1 VGPQEIITIDG
12 PAGAGKSTVGR
23 LLAQSLGYLYLDSG
37 ALYRAV
43 AYQAQ
48 RLGLDLDRP
57 ETLKDFLAGFA
68 PDVIADSRGFH
79 LVIDGVEVTEELR
92 SPAVTQGSSRV
103 AAEPLVRQWVKERLR
118 HLAKNGGVVAE
129 GRDQGTVV
137 FPGAPHKFYLS
148 AALATRAAR
157 RLREWQG
164 EGEPPSLAQTMA
176 EIAARDLRDETRDE
190 APLCVPADACVI
202 DTTDLSIEAVLQQ
215 CLTRISGI
223 DPAGRNLNPVNLSK
237 GANMDGM
244 EENELTNH
252 TRPEEIEE
260 ERPQPEAE
268 AAASAPAPQAE
279 AAPEMP
285 ESAPSSEAEAAP
297 EIPEST
303 PAPQAEAGP
312 EIPESTPASQAEAAP
327 EMPDME
333 SMSELYEE
341 SLRRVQEGEVVKG
354 RIVSVTKDYVM
365 VDIGYKSEGQIPI
378 HEFTTPEGEVT
389 AQVGEEVEALMESRE
404 DEEGALMLSK
414 NKASK
419 IKVWEDVSSAY
430 HDDGEVEG
438 TIVAK
443 VKGGLSV
450 DLGGIVA
457 FLPGSQVDLAPMRHT
472 DHLIGQRFSFKVL
485 KFNRKR
491 RNVVL
496 SRRVLLE
503 KEKNEAKAN
512 LLASLEEGKIVD
524 GVVKN
529 ITDYGIFVD
538 LGGLDGLLHITD
550 LSYGRVRH
558 PADLFK
564 VGDNITVKV
573 LSFDLEKERISL
585 GLKQLTPDPWSVVEE
600 KYSLGTRVTGKVV
613 SLTDYGAFVELE
625 PGVEGLIH
633 ISELSWT
640 RKVRHPSQVLSVS
653 DMVETTVLEVEP
665 QRKRIS
671 LSLKQVEPNPWEVIG
686 EKYPVGSVIEGKIKN
701 ITDFGIFIG
710 IDEGID
716 GLVHISD
723 ISWTKRFKHPSEL
736 FKKGQV
742 IQAKVLYID
751 KDNERFSLSIKD
763 LAPNPWQSIDERFP
777 IGSVITG
784 PITNITDFGLFVE
797 VEEGIEGLIHISEQS
812 RDKQKMAALKVGD
825 NIRAKVIHASP
836 TERRIGLSIRKL
848 ETDEEQ
854 SHYRDYLHS
863 RTEATTNIG
872 ELIRETLEEKQGK
885 NNN

>member
-1 VGPQEIITIDG
+1 VSPRGIITIDG

-23 LLAQSLGYLYLDSG
+23 LLAQSLGYLYVDSG

-43 AYQAQ
+43 AYEAR
-48 RLGLDLDRP
+48 RLGLDLERP
-57 ETLKDFLAGFA
+57 EGLEEFLADFA
-68 PDVIADSRGFH
+68 PAVTADSQGFH

-92 SPAVTQGSSRV
+92 SPAVSRDASQV
-103 AAEPLVRQWVKERLR
+103 AALPLVRRWVKERLR
-118 HLAKNGGVVAE
+118 RLAQNGGVVAE

-137 FPGAPHKFYLS
+137 FPEAPHKFYLS
-148 AALATRAAR
+148 AALATRAER
-157 RLREWQG
+157 RRQQWQG
-164 EGEPPSLAQTMA
+164 PGEPPSLAETMA
-176 EIAARDLRDETRDE
+176 DIAARDQRDQTRDE
-190 APLCVPADACVI
+190 APLCVPEDACVI

-215 CLTRISGI
+215 CLARIRGI
-223 DPAGRNLNPVNLSK
+223 DPAGWNINPVNLSK

-244 EENELTNH
+244 ENNELTNH
-252 TRPEEIEE
+252 TRPEEVEEDRPQIEE
-260 ERPQPEAE
+260 VASPEP
-268 AAASAPAPQAE
+268 ASASLAE
-279 AAPEMP
+279 P
-285 ESAPSSEAEAAP
+285 
-297 EIPEST
+297 I
-303 PAPQAEAGP
+303 
-312 EIPESTPASQAEAAP
+312 P

-354 RIVSVTKDYVM
+354 RIVSVTKDFVM

-389 AQVGEEVEALMESRE
+389 AQVGDDVEALMESRE

-419 IKVWEDVSSAY
+419 IKVWEEVSSAY
-430 HDDGEVEG
+430 HNDGEVDG

-472 DHLIGQRFSFKVL
+472 DHLIGQRFTFKVL

-503 KEKNEAKAN
+503 KEKNEAKAM
-512 LLASLEEGKIVD
+512 LLSSLEEGKIIE

-573 LSFDLEKERISL
+573 LSFDPEKERISL
-585 GLKQLTPDPWSVVEE
+585 GLKQLMPDPWSVVEE
-600 KYSLGTRVTGKVV
+600 KYPLGNRVTGKVV

-633 ISELSWT
+633 ISEMSWT
-640 RKVRHPSQVLSVS
+640 RKVRHPSQMLSAGDV
-653 DMVETTVLEVEP
+653 VEAVVLEVEP

-723 ISWTKRFKHPSEL
+723 ISWTKRFKHPSEI

-763 LAPNPWQSIDERFP
+763 LAPNPWQTIDERFP
-777 IGSVITG
+777 IGSIISG

-812 RDKQKMAALKVGD
+812 RDKQKMAALKVGES
-825 NIRAKVIHASP
+825 IRAKVIHSSP

-848 ETDEEQ
+848 EAEEEQ

-863 RTEATTNIG
+863 RTEATSNLG
-872 ELIRETLEEKQGK
+872 EILRETLEEKQGK
-885 NNN
+885 NND

>member
-1 VGPQEIITIDG
+1 MGPRGIITIDG

-43 AYQAQ
+43 AYQAGE
-48 RLGLDLDRP
+48 LGLDLDQP
-57 ETLKDFLAGFA
+57 ETLEDFLGGFA
-68 PDVIADSRGFH
+68 PEVRADSRGFH
-79 LVIDGVEVTEELR
+79 LVIDGVEVTEALR
-92 SPAVTQGSSRV
+92 SPAVTRDSSRV
-103 AAEPLVRQWVKERLR
+103 AALPGVRQWVKYRLR
-118 HLAKNGGVVAE
+118 RLAQDGGVVAD

-137 FPGAPHKFYLS
+137 FPGATHKFYLA
-148 AALATRAAR
+148 AALATRAER
-157 RLREWQG
+157 RRREFKG
-164 EGEPPSLAQTMA
+164 PGEPPSLTEVMA
-176 EIAARDLRDETRDE
+176 DIAARDLRDETRAE
-190 APLCVPADACVI
+190 APLRVPEDACVI
-202 DTTDLSIEAVLQQ
+202 DTTELSIETVRQQ
-215 CLTRISGI
+215 CLARIRGT
-223 DPAGRNLNPVNLSK
+223 DPAGWKINPVNLSK

-244 EENELTNH
+244 EKNELTNH
-252 TRPEEIEE
+252 TQPEEVEE
-260 ERPQPEAE
+260 NRHQSEE
-268 AAASAPAPQAE
+268 AATSAPASE
-279 AAPEMP
+279 SMGESISEM
-285 ESAPSSEAEAAP
+285 A
-297 EIPEST
+297 
-303 PAPQAEAGP
+303 
-312 EIPESTPASQAEAAP
+312 
-327 EMPDME
+327 DME

-354 RIVSVTKDYVM
+354 HIVSITKDYVM

-419 IKVWEDVSSAY
+419 IKVWEEISSAY
-430 HDDGEVEG
+430 NDDGEVEG

-450 DLGGIVA
+450 DLGGIIA

-472 DHLIGQRFSFKVL
+472 DHLIGQRYDFKVL

-503 KEKNEAKAN
+503 KEKNEAKTH
-512 LLASLEEGKIVD
+512 LLSSLEEDKIVE

-564 VGDNITVKV
+564 VGDTITVKV
-573 LSFDLEKERISL
+573 LSFDPDKERISL
-585 GLKQLTPDPWSVVEE
+585 GLKQLIADPWSVVDE
-600 KYSLGTRVTGKVV
+600 KFPLASRVTGKVV

-633 ISELSWT
+633 ISEMSWT
-640 RKVRHPSQVLSVS
+640 RKVRHPSQVLSVG
-653 DMVETTVLEVEP
+653 DVVEATVLEVEP

-723 ISWTKRFKHPSEL
+723 ISWTKRFKHPSEI

-763 LAPNPWQSIDERFP
+763 LADNPWQTIDQRFP
-777 IGSVITG
+777 IGSIIAG

-812 RDKQKMAALKVGD
+812 RDKQKMAELKVGD
-825 NIRAKVIHASP
+825 IIRAKVIHASA

-854 SHYRDYLHS
+854 SHYRDYMHS

-872 ELIRETLEEKQGK
+872 DLIRETLEEKQGK
-885 NNN
+885 DNT

>member
-1 VGPQEIITIDG
+1 VGPRGIITIDG
-12 PAGAGKSTVGR
+12 PAGAGKSTVAR

-43 AYQAQ
+43 AWQAL
-48 RLGLDLDRP
+48 RLGLDLNRP
-57 ETLKDFLAGFA
+57 EALAAFLEDFTPEVTAN
-68 PDVIADSRGFH
+68 SRGFH
-79 LVIDGVEVTEELR
+79 LVIDAAELSEELR
-92 SPAVTQGSSRV
+92 SPPVTEGSSRV
-103 AAEPLVRQWVKERLR
+103 AALPQVRRWVTRRLR
-118 HLAKNGGVVAE
+118 HLAQNGGVVTE
-129 GRDQGTVV
+129 GRDQGTMV
-137 FPGAPHKFYLS
+137 FPEASHKFYLT
-148 AALATRAAR
+148 AALDTRAER
-157 RLREWQG
+157 RRRQWQG
-164 EGEPPSLAQTMA
+164 EGEPPPLCDIVAD
-176 EIAARDLRDETRDE
+176 IAARDLRDETRDDS
-190 APLCVPADACVI
+190 PLRIPYDACVI
-202 DTTDLSIEAVLQQ
+202 DTTDLSIEAVLEQ
-215 CLTRISGI
+215 CLARIKGI
-223 DPAGRNLNPVNLSK
+223 DPAGWNLNPVNLSK

-244 EENELTNH
+244 EKNELTNH
-252 TRPEEIEE
+252 TQPEESNFD
-260 ERPQPEAE
+260 RPQSEEIASDQTSATAAE
-268 AAASAPAPQAE
+268 TAN
-279 AAPEMP
+279 
-285 ESAPSSEAEAAP
+285 
-297 EIPEST
+297 
-303 PAPQAEAGP
+303 
-312 EIPESTPASQAEAAP
+312 

-354 RIVSVTKDYVM
+354 RIVSITKDFVM

-419 IKVWEDVSSAY
+419 IKVWEEVSSAY
-430 HDDGEVEG
+430 HNEGEVEG

-450 DLGGIVA
+450 DLGGIIA

-472 DHLIGQRFSFKVL
+472 DHLIGQRYTFKVL

-496 SRRVLLE
+496 SRRVLME
-503 KEKNEAKAN
+503 KVKNEAKTT
-512 LLASLEEGKIVD
+512 LLSSLEEGKIVD

-564 VGDNITVKV
+564 VGDSITVKV
-573 LSFDLEKERISL
+573 LSFDPEKERISL
-585 GLKQLTPDPWSVVEE
+585 GLKQLTPDPWTVVGE
-600 KYSLGTRVTGKVV
+600 KYPLGSRITGKIV

-633 ISELSWT
+633 ISEMSWT
-640 RKVRHPSQVLSVS
+640 RKVRHPSQVLSVG
-653 DMVETTVLEVEP
+653 DVVEATVLEVEP

-736 FKKGQV
+736 YKKGQV

-763 LAPNPWQSIDERFP
+763 LTPNPWQTIDQRFP
-777 IGSVITG
+777 MGSIVSG

-825 NIRAKVIHASP
+825 VIRAKVIHSSRE
-836 TERRIGLSIRKL
+836 ERRIGLSIRKM
-848 ETDEEQ
+848 EADEEQ

-872 ELIRETLEEKQGK
+872 DLIRETLEEKQSK
-885 NNN
+885 NNNN

>member
-1 VGPQEIITIDG
+1 VGSRGIVTIDG
-12 PAGAGKSTVGR
+12 PAGAGKSTLAR

-43 AYQAQ
+43 AWQAQ
-48 RLGLDLDRP
+48 QLGMDLERD
-57 ETLKDFLAGFA
+57 ETLEEFLADFA
-68 PDVIADSRGFH
+68 PELTADSRGFH
-79 LVIDGVEVTEELR
+79 LVIDGAEVSQGLR
-92 SPAVTQGSSRV
+92 SPEVTRESSRL
-103 AAEPLVRQWVKERLR
+103 AARPRVRRWVKDRLR
-118 HLAKNGGVVAE
+118 HMAANGGVVAE
-129 GRDQGTVV
+129 GRDLGSVV
-137 FPGAPHKFYLS
+137 FPGATYKFYLS
-148 AALATRAAR
+148 AALATRAER
-157 RLREWQG
+157 RRREWQG
-164 EGEPPSLAQTMA
+164 EGEPPSLVQVMA
-176 EIAARDLRDETRDE
+176 DIAARDLRDETRIE
-190 APLCVPADACVI
+190 APLRVPEDAGVI

-215 CLTRISGI
+215 CLARIRGV
-223 DPAGRNLNPVNLSK
+223 DPAGWNLNQVNLSK

-244 EENELTNH
+244 ENNELTNH
-252 TRPEEIEE
+252 TRPEEFDED
-260 ERPQPEAE
+260 RPQTAEVATSEPDSSSAAE
-268 AAASAPAPQAE
+268 AAG
-279 AAPEMP
+279 EM
-285 ESAPSSEAEAAP
+285 
-297 EIPEST
+297 
-303 PAPQAEAGP
+303 Q
-312 EIPESTPASQAEAAP
+312 
-327 EMPDME
+327 DME

-354 RIVSVTKDYVM
+354 RIVSITKDYVM

-389 AQVGEEVEALMESRE
+389 AKVGEDVEALMESRE

-419 IKVWEDVSSAY
+419 IKVWEEVGSAY
-430 HDDGEVEG
+430 NDDGEVEG

-450 DLGGIVA
+450 DLGGIIA

-472 DHLIGQRFSFKVL
+472 DHLIGQRHLFKVL

-496 SRRVLLE
+496 SRRSLLE
-503 KEKNEAKAN
+503 KERNEAKTT
-512 LLASLEEGKIVD
+512 LLASLEEGKIVP

-564 VGDNITVKV
+564 VGDTIMVKV
-573 LSFDLEKERISL
+573 MSFDLEKERISL

-600 KYSLGTRVTGKVV
+600 KFPLGSRVTGSVV

-633 ISELSWT
+633 ISEMSWT
-640 RKVRHPSQVLSVS
+640 RKVRHPSQVLSVG
-653 DMVETTVLEVEP
+653 DVVEATVLEVEP

-763 LAPNPWQSIDERFP
+763 LADNPWQTIDQRFP
-777 IGSVITG
+777 MGSIVSG

-825 NIRAKVIHASP
+825 IIRAKVIHASS

-863 RTEATTNIG
+863 RTEATSNLGDI
-872 ELIRETLEEKQGK
+872 LRETLEEKQGK
-885 NNN
+885 DNN

>member
-1 VGPQEIITIDG
+1 
-12 PAGAGKSTVGR
+12 
-23 LLAQSLGYLYLDSG
+23 
-37 ALYRAV
+37 
-43 AYQAQ
+43 
-48 RLGLDLDRP
+48 
-57 ETLKDFLAGFA
+57 
-68 PDVIADSRGFH
+68 
-79 LVIDGVEVTEELR
+79 
-92 SPAVTQGSSRV
+92 
-103 AAEPLVRQWVKERLR
+103 
-118 HLAKNGGVVAE
+118 
-129 GRDQGTVV
+129 
-137 FPGAPHKFYLS
+137 
-148 AALATRAAR
+148 
-157 RLREWQG
+157 
-164 EGEPPSLAQTMA
+164 
-176 EIAARDLRDETRDE
+176 
-190 APLCVPADACVI
+190 
-202 DTTDLSIEAVLQQ
+202 
-215 CLTRISGI
+215 
-223 DPAGRNLNPVNLSK
+223 
-237 GANMDGM
+237 MDGM
-244 EENELTNH
+244 EKNELTNH
-252 TRPEEIEE
+252 TQPEEMES
-260 ERPQPEAE
+260 RPQPEAE
-268 AAASAPAPQAE
+268 IAASAPASPAE
-279 AAPEMP
+279 A
-285 ESAPSSEAEAAP
+285 
-297 EIPEST
+297 IPEETS
-303 PAPQAEAGP
+303 QEEAFL
-312 EIPESTPASQAEAAP
+312 EEASQLEASQAEAAP

-354 RIVSVTKDYVM
+354 RIVSITKDYVM

-378 HEFTTPEGEVT
+378 HEFTSPEGEVT

-419 IKVWEDVSSAY
+419 IKVWEEVSHAY

-450 DLGGIVA
+450 DLGGIIA

-472 DHLIGQRFSFKVL
+472 DHLIGQSFPFKVL

-503 KEKNEAKAN
+503 KAKNEAKTT
-512 LLASLEEGKIVD
+512 LLSTLEEGKILE

-558 PADLFK
+558 PADLYK
-564 VGDNITVKV
+564 VGDTISVKV
-573 LSFDLEKERISL
+573 LSFDSERERISL
-585 GLKQLTPDPWSVVEE
+585 GLKQLTPDPWTMVEE
-600 KYSLGTRVTGKVV
+600 KYPLASRVTGKVV

-633 ISELSWT
+633 ISEMSWT
-640 RKVRHPSQVLSVS
+640 RKVRHPSQILSVH
-653 DMVETTVLEVEP
+653 DVVEATVLEIEP

-742 IQAKVLYID
+742 VQAKVLYID

-763 LAPNPWQSIDERFP
+763 LTDNPWQSIDARFP
-777 IGSVITG
+777 VGTIISG

-825 NIRAKVIHASP
+825 PVRAKVIHSSP
-836 TERRIGLSIRKL
+836 QERRIGLSMRKL
-848 ETDEEQ
+848 EADEEQ

-863 RTEATTNIG
+863 RTEATSNLGDI
-872 ELIRETLEEKQGK
+872 LRETLEEKQGK
-885 NNN
+885 NST

>member
-1 VGPQEIITIDG
+1 VSPRGIITIDG

-23 LLAQSLGYLYLDSG
+23 LLAQSLGYLYVDSG

-43 AYQAQ
+43 AYQAR
-48 RLGLDLDRP
+48 RLGVDLHRP
-57 ETLKDFLAGFA
+57 ETLEEFLASFG
-68 PDVIADSRGFH
+68 PEVTADPRGFL
-79 LVIDGVEVTEELR
+79 LVIDGLEVTEELR
-92 SPAVTQGSSRV
+92 SPAVSRDASQV
-103 AAEPLVRQWVKERLR
+103 AAQPLVRRWVKERLR
-118 HLAKNGGVVAE
+118 RLAQNGGVVAE

-137 FPGAPHKFYLS
+137 FTEAPHKFYLS
-148 AALATRAAR
+148 AALATRAER
-157 RLREWQG
+157 RRRQWQG
-164 EGEPPSLAQTMA
+164 QGEPPSLADTMA
-176 EIAARDLRDETRDE
+176 DIAARDQRDQTRDE
-190 APLCVPADACVI
+190 APLCVPEDACVI

-215 CLTRISGI
+215 CLARIRGI
-223 DPAGRNLNPVNLSK
+223 DPAGWNINPVNLSK

-244 EENELTNH
+244 ENNELTNH
-252 TRPEEIEE
+252 TQPEDIEA
-260 ERPQPEAE
+260 RPQPEADIT
-268 AAASAPAPQAE
+268 ASAPVSQAEEAPEETAQAE
-279 AAPEMP
+279 AAPEETSQP
-285 ESAPSSEAEAAP
+285 EASP
-297 EIPEST
+297 EETS
-303 PAPQAEAGP
+303 QAEP
-312 EIPESTPASQAEAAP
+312 SQAEAMP

-354 RIVSVTKDYVM
+354 RIVSITKDYVM

-378 HEFTTPEGEVT
+378 HEFTSPEGEVT
-389 AQVGEEVEALMESRE
+389 AQVGDDVEALMESRE

-414 NKASK
+414 SKASK
-419 IKVWEDVSSAY
+419 IKVWEEVSAAY
-430 HDDGEVEG
+430 HNEGEVEG

-472 DHLIGQRFSFKVL
+472 DHLIGQRFTFKVL

-503 KEKNEAKAN
+503 KEKNEAKAK
-512 LLASLEEGKIVD
+512 LLSSLEEGKIIE

-564 VGDNITVKV
+564 VGDTITVKV
-573 LSFDLEKERISL
+573 LSFDPEKERISL
-585 GLKQLTPDPWSVVEE
+585 GLKQLMPDPWSVVEE
-600 KYSLGTRVTGKVV
+600 KYPLANRVTGKVV

-633 ISELSWT
+633 ISEMSWT
-640 RKVRHPSQVLSVS
+640 RKVRHPSQVLSVG
-653 DMVETTVLEVEP
+653 DMVEATVLEVEP

-723 ISWTKRFKHPSEL
+723 ISWTKRFKHPSEIY
-736 FKKGQV
+736 KKGQV

-763 LAPNPWQSIDERFP
+763 LAPNPWQTIDERFP
-777 IGSVITG
+777 IGSIITG

-825 NIRAKVIHASP
+825 PIRAKVIHSSP

-848 ETDEEQ
+848 ETEEEQ

-863 RTEATTNIG
+863 RTEATSNLG
-872 ELIRETLEEKQGK
+872 EILRETLEEKQGK
-885 NNN
+885 DND